1 MRILSQTAAVKAQK
15 RLHRPPPCSGL
26 AAPQTLAVQKD
37 YKMAARRTAIVFGA
51 NTEVGKT
58 LCSAALI
65 RAGLR
70 RFGRAAYLKPLQT
83 GVDEAHAGDAALV
96 KRYNADGLGR
106 CDTLHAWRAYA
117 SPHVAARQEGGK
129 IPSDAE
135 LARAVADWLSEGDE
149 PFGVVETAGGCLS
162 PTATGRPQADAYA
175 GLDAPALLV
184 GDARLGGISCSLCAW
199 EALVRRG
206 FDVRSI
212 IFVGDDAALGNA
224 EAVRAA
230 TGLGD
235 GVVATNAPPPLPEPL
250 DGWLAETEE
259 CFDAVCAS
267 VL

>member
-1 MRILSQTAAVKAQK
+1 MRA
-15 RLHRPPPCSGL
+15 
-26 AAPQTLAVQKD
+26 
-37 YKMAARRTAIVFGA
+37 
-51 NTEVGKT
+51 
-58 LCSAALI
+58 
-65 RAGLR
+65 
-70 RFGRAAYLKPLQT
+70 
-83 GVDEAHAGDAALV
+83 
-96 KRYNADGLGR
+96 
-106 CDTLHAWRAYA
+106 
-117 SPHVAARQEGGK
+117 
-129 IPSDAE
+129 
-135 LARAVADWLSEGDE
+135 GDE

-175 GLDAPALLV
+175 GLDVPALLV

-224 EAVRAA
+224 EAVRAV

-235 GVVATNAPPPLPEPL
+235 GVLGLWRRRRCPSRST
-250 DGWLAETEE
+250 GGCAETAG

>member
-1 MRILSQTAAVKAQK
+1 
-15 RLHRPPPCSGL
+15 
-26 AAPQTLAVQKD
+26 
-37 YKMAARRTAIVFGA
+37 MAARRTAIVFGA

-58 LCSAALI
+58 LCSAALVK
-65 RAGLR
+65 AGLR
-70 RFGRAAYLKPLQT
+70 KFGRAAYLKPLQT
-83 GVDEAHAGDAALV
+83 GVDEDHAGDAALV

-135 LARAVADWLSEGDE
+135 LARAVSEWMRAGDE

-212 IFVGDDAALGNA
+212 VFVGDDAALGNA
-224 EAVRAA
+224 EAVRAV

-235 GVVATNAPPPLPEPL
+235 GVLATTAPPPLPEPL
-250 DGWLAETEE
+250 DGWLSETAE